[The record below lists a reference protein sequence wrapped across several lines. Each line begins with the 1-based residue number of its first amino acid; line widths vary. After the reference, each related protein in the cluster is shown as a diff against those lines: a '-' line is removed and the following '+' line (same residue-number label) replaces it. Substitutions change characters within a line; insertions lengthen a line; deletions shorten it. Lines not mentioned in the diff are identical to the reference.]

1 MADRFDR
8 IMRRSDRIAGRA
20 YKAARK
26 GKGRKADRLRRK
38 SQRVAGKVVTAAS
51 KVYSSVK
58 KGKVKGAVDAG
69 KQLVSAV
76 KSKRTYPKKKKV
88 KRA

>member
-1 MADRFDR
+1 MLEELL
-8 IMRRSDRIAGRA
+8 IKLIKKS
-20 YKAARK
+20 KL
-26 GKGRKADRLRRK
+26 GKI
-38 SQRVAGKVVTAAS
+38 VTAAS

-88 KRA
+88 KKA